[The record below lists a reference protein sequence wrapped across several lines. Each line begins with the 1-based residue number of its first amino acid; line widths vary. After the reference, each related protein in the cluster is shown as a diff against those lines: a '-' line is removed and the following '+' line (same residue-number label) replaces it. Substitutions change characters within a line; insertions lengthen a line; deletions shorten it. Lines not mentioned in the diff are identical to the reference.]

1 MTQTPSR
8 WNPALRGLL
17 RVAWRQALWAVPF
30 ALFFGLL
37 NDSGRGFVVYVMS
50 FKASL
55 VFAYAIGLALWAVR
69 YFIEP
74 KLVRKATA
82 LSMDRSLRVGGAY
95 VAAAI
100 VGSFAAA
107 FLIHRTLIPGF
118 MGSPR
123 AVIVSGLFTLLFS
136 ALFAGFNYA
145 YVFYH
150 HAVDRARAV
159 ETVRA
164 ELASAEL
171 RALRAQINPHFLFNT
186 LNTIAAL
193 VRVDPA
199 AAEDTI
205 TRLADVFRYTLRASD
220 DTHQR
225 LGDELAFLREYLAI
239 ERTRFTDRLRV
250 VEAVEAGLEDA
261 AIPGLLLQP
270 LVENAVRYAVSPRGQ
285 GATIRIGAR
294 RDGDLLRIVVADDG
308 PGMTEQASESG
319 TGFGLHSVRER
330 LRAAGPPHAL
340 HIRTGP
346 DRGTE
351 IELVLPAHPPASRAP
366 RPTPAT
372 GDASCSDAS

>member
-1 MTQTPSR
+1 MTTPSR
-8 WNPALRGLL
+8 GNEAVRGLAQ
-17 RVAWRQALWAVPF
+17 VAWRQALWAIPF

-37 NDSGRGFVVYVMS
+37 TDSGRGLPVYIMAL
-50 FKASL
+50 KCSL
-55 VFAYAIGLALWAVR
+55 VFSYAIGLALWSVR
-69 YFIEP
+69 YFVQP
-74 KLVRKATA
+74 HLVRGAA
-82 LSMDRSLRVGGAY
+82 AVSVERSLRVGGAY

-100 VGSFAAA
+100 VGSYLGA
-107 FLIHRTLIPGF
+107 FVIHHTLLPGF

-123 AVIVSGLFTLLFS
+123 AVLISGMFTLLFS
-136 ALFAGFNYA
+136 ALFAGFNFA

-159 ETVRA
+159 ETIRA

-171 RALRAQINPHFLFNT
+171 RALRAQVNPHFLFNS

-193 VRVDPA
+193 VRIDPA

-239 ERTRFTDRLRV
+239 ERTRFADRLRV
-250 VEAVEAGLEDA
+250 VEAVEPGLEDLEV
-261 AIPGLLLQP
+261 PGLLLQP
-270 LVENAVRYAVSPRGQ
+270 LVENAVRYAVSPRGE
-285 GATIRIGAR
+285 GATLRLGAR
-294 RDGDLLRIVVADDG
+294 RDGDLLRLVVADDG
-308 PGMTEQASESG
+308 PGMSVQAGESG
-319 TGFGLHSVRER
+319 NGFGLHSVRER

-351 IELVLPAHPPASRAP
+351 IEIVLPAIPGPARPSH
-366 RPTPAT
+366 PTPAT
-372 GDASCSDAS
+372 GERSCSAAP